1 MLELYQF
8 EMSHYCE
15 KVRLILDYKELP
27 YRKVDVNLGLGQLE
41 LYRMSGQRL
50 VPVLKDGNE
59 IVADSTAIAEYLD
72 RQYPDKPILPAA
84 PHKRSLCLL
93 MEAWADEFVG
103 LKSRAALLQALGQDR
118 SLRDAALAAAVPD
131 VFKGF
136 VDSVPH
142 FFKEWV
148 APVPNLFNDLGT
160 AFLQGLTPGTESKID
175 KTLRSELT
183 ILSTLLQTT
192 PYLLGET
199 PTLVDFAVA
208 GLTMYV
214 KFPDSPH
221 LHIPDSLR
229 GKGVAGLADN
239 PDYDTF
245 FNWRDRLYAQYRRPL
260 EMDESEKTVPETI
273 EIQ

>member
-27 YRKVDVNLGLGQLE
+27 YRKVEVNLGLGQLE

-59 IVADSTAIAEYLD
+59 IVADSTAIAQYLD
-72 RQYPDKPILPAA
+72 RQYPDKPILPAE
-84 PHKRSLCLL
+84 PHQRSLCLL

-103 LKSRAALLQALGQDR
+103 IKSRAALLQALSQDR
-118 SLRDAALAAAVPD
+118 SLRDAALAAAIPD

-136 VDSVPH
+136 VDSVPN
-142 FFKEWV
+142 FFKDWV

-160 AFLQGLTPGTESKID
+160 AFLQGFPPGTERTND

-183 ILSTLLQTT
+183 ILNTLVQET
-192 PYLLGET
+192 PYLLGDS

-214 KFPDSPH
+214 KFPNSPH
-221 LHIPDSLR
+221 LDIPDSLK
-229 GKGVAGLADN
+229 GKGVTGLADN

-245 FNWRDRLYAQYRRPL
+245 FNWRDRLYEQYRRPL
-260 EMDESEKTVPETI
+260 AVDRPEKTAPEPI